1 MKKLT
6 LFIAKVDL
14 DKFNKIVNTY
24 QISDAN
30 FVDSGVYVTIYTDKE
45 ETETD
50 IFSQVDEIDKKRKK

>member
-24 QISDAN
+24 QISDVS